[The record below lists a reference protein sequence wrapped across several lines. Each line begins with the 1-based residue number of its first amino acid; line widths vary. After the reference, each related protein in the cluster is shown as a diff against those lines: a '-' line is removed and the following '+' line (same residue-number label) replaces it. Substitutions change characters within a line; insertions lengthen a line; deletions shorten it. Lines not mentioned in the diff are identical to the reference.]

1 MKSRTKKVLIGTVI
15 ALVLIVAVGFVFM
28 TKTNADLEKLS
39 TMTIENIELSD
50 VTDGDYEGKYK
61 VFPVSV
67 EVKVSVA
74 NHKITDIIIEKHF
87 NGQGKPAEVIVDQ
100 VIATQSLQVDAIS
113 GATYSS
119 KVILKA
125 IENALVKGRK

>member
-1 MKSRTKKVLIGTVI
+1 MKKRTKKI
-15 ALVLIVAVGFVFM
+15 LVGITITLALIVVAGFIFM
-28 TKTNADLEKLS
+28 NKANADLEQLS
-39 TMTIENIELSD
+39 NMTIENVNLSS
-50 VTDGDYEGKYK
+50 VEDGDYQGKYK

-87 NGQGKPAEVIVDQ
+87 NGQGKPAEAIVDQ

-125 IENALVKGRK
+125 IENALVEERE

>member
-1 MKSRTKKVLIGTVI
+1 MKKRTKKILIGIAI
-15 ALVLIVAVGFVFM
+15 ALVLIAIAAFIFM
-28 TKTNADLEKLS
+28 NKANADLEQLS
-39 TMTIENIELSD
+39 NMKIENVNLGDIA
-50 VTDGDYEGKYK
+50 DGDYEGEYK

-74 NHKITDIIIEKHF
+74 NHKISNIVIEKHF
-87 NGQGKPAEVIVDQ
+87 NGQGKPAEAIVDQ
-100 VIATQSLQVDAIS
+100 VIATQTLQVDAIT

-125 IENALVKGRK
+125 IENALIKERE